1 MVILMKK
8 DPNIVKI
15 LREAEKHGILH
26 LQPEYIAET
35 SQPSKP
41 SEDHVPAQAIYT
53 GEDTIKG
60 TAETTNLGAL
70 EEKYRT
76 IFNNYTVAITIA
88 DNNERIVSWNRY
100 TEELLDMDENEL
112 YLTPVNTLYPVEE
125 WEKIRS
131 ENVRQKGFK
140 YQIETKMIKKNHE
153 SFNVE
158 LSLCVLKSVHG
169 KIVGSIGIIKDIT
182 KQKEIEKALEQSEER
197 FRQLYE
203 KAPVPYHTLSS
214 SGIITNVNETWCQI
228 LGYTKKEVIGTS
240 IFTFVIEN
248 ERKAAEVS
256 FKKKLLNKKPYSTAT
271 ERTYVT
277 KNGEQR
283 IFVIHD
289 FFSFNEQN
297 NVNAVYTI
305 MDDVTEL
312 KKITQELKKHQHHLE
327 ELVDERTAKLKIV
340 DEQLKKVDAQIQQE
354 ISMRKQTETTLTKST
369 VYFPRLL
376 KRLFRR

>member
-1 MVILMKK
+1 MKK

-15 LREAEKHGILH
+15 LREAEKQGILY
-26 LQPEYIAET
+26 LQPEYIAEP
-35 SQPSKP
+35 SQPL
-41 SEDHVPAQAIYT
+41 EHQIPAPVIYT
-53 GEDTIKG
+53 DKDTVKRTTEYTDLG
-60 TAETTNLGAL
+60 TL

-88 DNNERIVSWNRY
+88 DNKERIISWNRY
-100 TEELLDMDENEL
+100 TEELLNMTENEL

-182 KQKEIEKALEQSEER
+182 KQKEIEKALIQSEER
-197 FRQLYE
+197 FQQLYE
-203 KAPVPYHTLSS
+203 KAPVPYHTLSP

-228 LGYTKKEVIGTS
+228 FGYTKKEVIGTS
-240 IFTFVIEN
+240 IFAFVIEN
-248 ERKAAEVS
+248 ERKAAEIS

-289 FFSFNEQN
+289 FFSFNEQY

-312 KKITQELKKHQHHLE
+312 KKITQELRNHQHHLE

-340 DEQLKKVDAQIQQE
+340 DEQLKKVDERLQQE
-354 ISMRKQTETTLTKST
+354 INMRKQTEINMTKST
-369 VYFPRLL
+369 NYFPRLL